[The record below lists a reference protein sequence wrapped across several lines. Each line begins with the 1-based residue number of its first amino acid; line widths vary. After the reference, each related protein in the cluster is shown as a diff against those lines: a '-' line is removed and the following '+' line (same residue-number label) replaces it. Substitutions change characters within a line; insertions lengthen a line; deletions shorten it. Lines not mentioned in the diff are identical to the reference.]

1 MALNKINQFA
11 KLMKIKGYSDST
23 VASYTSH
30 LKLYA
35 ISFGIK
41 NWETHTNKEILN
53 NGFMLISQKQMAYST
68 QKQLIGALTLFY
80 QEMFNR
86 TVQLQPLK
94 PTRKPN
100 TLPTVLSQQEVK
112 RLFKSTQNLKHKAM
126 LVTVYSL
133 GLRSG
138 ELLNLKI
145 RDIDGDRNLVII
157 KEAKGKKDRIVV
169 LPDKLRI
176 LLREYFKVYK
186 PKEYLFEGQKGGK
199 YTSSSLAKVFK
210 NGIKKAQIKKDAS
223 LHALRHSYATHLLEQ
238 GTDIRVIQKLLGH
251 KNIKTT
257 QIYTHVAQTELL
269 KVRSPLDL
277 L

>member
-100 TLPTVLSQQEVK
+100 TLPTVFSQQEVK
-112 RLFKSTQNLKHKAM
+112 RLFNPH
-126 LVTVYSL
+126 YS
-133 GLRSG
+133 
-138 ELLNLKI
+138 
-145 RDIDGDRNLVII
+145 
-157 KEAKGKKDRIVV
+157 
-169 LPDKLRI
+169 
-176 LLREYFKVYK
+176 
-186 PKEYLFEGQKGGK
+186 
-199 YTSSSLAKVFK
+199 
-210 NGIKKAQIKKDAS
+210 
-223 LHALRHSYATHLLEQ
+223 
-238 GTDIRVIQKLLGH
+238 
-251 KNIKTT
+251 
-257 QIYTHVAQTELL
+257 
-269 KVRSPLDL
+269 
-277 L
+277 